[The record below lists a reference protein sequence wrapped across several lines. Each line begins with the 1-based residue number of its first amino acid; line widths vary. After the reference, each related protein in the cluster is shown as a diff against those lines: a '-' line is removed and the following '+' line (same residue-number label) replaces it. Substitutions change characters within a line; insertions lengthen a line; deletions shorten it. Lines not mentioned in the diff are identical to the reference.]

1 MWEMG
6 DRNPVK
12 YVDIESLGID
22 PAKLNWRPM
31 PNAGAA
37 AVSPPQTPTMTDGHL
52 TIAEAKKRLAATFG
66 VSTDAVEI
74 TIRA

>member
-1 MWEMG
+1 
-6 DRNPVK
+6 
-12 YVDIESLGID
+12 
-22 PAKLNWRPM
+22 M

-37 AVSPPQTPTMTDGHL
+37 IAPPPHAPALTDGHL